1 MKLSCTFGSVS
12 IELLLS
18 LHCRC
23 THPEAARIGT
33 FCVDWF
39 LDTIC
44 GPGLTWF
51 LLQNHPGSLLSR
63 YTSWPHSSVFRFVGL
78 GKGPGFCVFK
88 NSLGDSF
95 VQLGLVPTDFALLTL
110 DNEPLSLFIYL
121 LTHFLS
127 HSTNSIS
134 CLCGGLNLF

>member
-1 MKLSCTFGSVS
+1 MKLSCTFGSVN

-39 LDTIC
+39 PDTIC

-51 LLQNHPGSLLSR
+51 LLQNHPRSLLSR
-63 YTSWPHSSVFRFVGL
+63 YTSWPHSSVFGFVGL
-78 GKGPGFCVFK
+78 GKGPEFRVFK
-88 NSLGDSF
+88 NSLGDSD
-95 VQLGLVPTDFALLTL
+95 VQLGLVTTDFALLTQ
-110 DNEPLSLFIYL
+110 DNEPLSLFIHL

-127 HSTNSIS
+127 HSTDWYR
-134 CLCGGLNLF
+134 LLV